1 MYKLIAFIMV
11 IQVSFFDTM
20 KLFKILLAVFVI
32 IISILGLIGNFEI
45 SIPISLL
52 GLYLFNCLN
61 ALENHKNNR
70 NKESIFLF
78 SSEIFTILV
87 PIYILFIG

>member
-1 MYKLIAFIMV
+1 
-11 IQVSFFDTM
+11 M

-32 IISILGLIGNFEI
+32 IISILGLMGNFEI
-45 SIPISLL
+45 QMPISLL
-52 GLYLFNCLN
+52 DISLLNGLNT
-61 ALENHKNNR
+61 LENHKNNI

-78 SSEIFTILV
+78 LSAIFTILV